1 VRCRSWLGRT
11 VVDLQLL
18 RHQPTLT
25 GALVCLEPMGPQHFD
40 GLWPMFADD
49 DLRAGTGTLHE
60 FTREQIR
67 AGMARAGDRH
77 DRADWVIVRIEDDA
91 VLGEAVLMDLDED
104 NASMAYRISLIGP
117 QVFGHG
123 FGTETTRLVR
133 DFALGPLHLHRLV
146 LEVNS
151 FNAAAIAVYTKAGFI
166 REGVRRDA
174 VRRGRKWFDVH
185 DMAII
190 ATDPRP

>member
-1 VRCRSWLGRT
+1 LGLT
-11 VVDLQLL
+11 VVKLQLL

-25 GALVCLEPMGPQHFD
+25 GARVRLEPMGPQHFD

-49 DLRAGTGTLHE
+49 ELRAGSRTLHE

-67 AGMARAGDRH
+67 TGMAKARERH
-77 DRADWVIVRIEDDA
+77 DRADWVIVRVEDDA

-104 NASMAYRISLIGP
+104 NESMAYRISLIGP
-117 QVFGHG
+117 EVYGHG
-123 FGTETTRLVR
+123 YGTETTRLVR
-133 DFALGPLHLHRLV
+133 DFALGPLALHRLA

-151 FNAAAIAVYTKAGFI
+151 FNEAAIAVYTKAGFV
-166 REGVRRDA
+166 REGVRREA
-174 VRRGRKWFDVH
+174 VRRGRTWFDVH

>member
-1 VRCRSWLGRT
+1 MGHG

-18 RHQPTLT
+18 RHQPTLS
-25 GALVCLEPMGPQHFD
+25 GSLVRLEPMGPQHFD

-49 DLRAGTGTLHE
+49 ELRAGTGTLHE

-67 AGMARAGDRH
+67 SGMAKARERH
-77 DRADWVIVRIEDDA
+77 DRADWVIVRVEDDA

-104 NASMAYRISLIGP
+104 NDSMAYRISLIGP
-117 QVFGHG
+117 EVFGRG
-123 FGTETTRLVR
+123 YGTETTRLVR
-133 DFALGPLHLHRLV
+133 DFALGPLVLHRLT

-151 FNAAAIAVYTKAGFI
+151 FNTAAIAVYRKAGFV
-166 REGVRRDA
+166 REGVRREA
-174 VRRGRKWFDVH
+174 VLREGIWHDVH

-190 ATDPRP
+190 TTDPRP